1 MPRRFGIVLVATAAL
16 LPACKKKREAT
27 PAPVAEMTP
36 IKDPTRAEP
45 VKPEPPVVAPVSE
58 APVPAPPEEPTVP
71 GSRDVPGERGVPL
84 DRQVLGSLPH
94 PFGALEVVKPGA
106 SREDILSALP
116 NARRDGDEHV
126 TVPVGVDDLV
136 AHIDIDFSG
145 HLDVVR
151 IDVPESA
158 QALLAQAWGKPNANG
173 SWFDRKKRWRADL
186 EGGELMIGPFVPLA
200 EVAGKGPDGL
210 AEKQAILGATPA
222 ELTARFGARVRE
234 VDVENDDG
242 EKTGEKRIEVLMPAT
257 DVCKYYTH
265 AEGELS
271 GGRVAK
277 LHVDQCFDDES
288 QRRAALASL
297 EKVWGRAVPARSAAD
312 LPVFSFAGVP
322 GRKIEMTLG
331 EVFDGQT
338 GWTITIAR

>member
-1 MPRRFGIVLVATAAL
+1 MSRRIGLVVVATAAL

-27 PAPVAEMTP
+27 PAPVAEMKP
-36 IKDPTRAEP
+36 IADPARPEP
-45 VKPEPPVVAPVSE
+45 AKPEPPVVAQPVPE
-58 APVPAPPEEPTVP
+58 APVPAPPEPTP
-71 GSRDVPGERGVPL
+71 GSRDVPSERGVPL
-84 DRQVLGSLPH
+84 DRAALGSLPH

-116 NARRDGDEHV
+116 NARRDGDDHIV
-126 TVPVGVDDLV
+126 VPVGVEDLV
-136 AHIDIDFSG
+136 AHIDIDFAG

-186 EGGELMIGPFVPLA
+186 DGDELMIGPFVPLA

-210 AEKQAILGATPA
+210 AEKQAILGATPD
-222 ELTARFGARVRE
+222 ELTARFGARVRTF
-234 VDVENDDG
+234 DVENDDG
-242 EKTGEKRIEVLMPAT
+242 EKTGEKRIELLLPAT
-257 DVCKYYTH
+257 EVCKYYTH
-265 AEGELS
+265 AEGELA
-271 GGRVAK
+271 GGRVVK

-297 EKVWGRAVPARSAAD
+297 EKAWGRAVPARSAAD
-312 LPVFSFAGVP
+312 LPVFTFAGVP
-322 GRKIEMTLG
+322 GRRIEATVGDGYLG
-331 EVFDGQT
+331 QAA
-338 GWTITIAR
+338 WNITIAR

>member
-1 MPRRFGIVLVATAAL
+1 MSRRIGLVVVATAAL

-27 PAPVAEMTP
+27 PAPVAEMKP
-36 IKDPTRAEP
+36 IADPARPEP
-45 VKPEPPVVAPVSE
+45 AKPEPPVVTQPVPE
-58 APVPAPPEEPTVP
+58 APVPAPTEPVP
-71 GSRDVPGERGVPL
+71 GSRDVPSERGVPL
-84 DRQVLGSLPH
+84 DRAALGSLPH

-116 NARRDGDEHV
+116 NARRDGDDHIV
-126 TVPVGVDDLV
+126 VPVGVEDLV
-136 AHIDIDFSG
+136 AHIDIDFAG

-186 EGGELMIGPFVPLA
+186 DGDELMIGPFVPLA

-210 AEKQAILGATPA
+210 AEKQAILGATPD
-222 ELTARFGARVRE
+222 ELTARFGARVRTF
-234 VDVENDDG
+234 DVENDDG
-242 EKTGEKRIEVLMPAT
+242 EKTGEKRIELLLPAT
-257 DVCKYYTH
+257 EVCKYYTH
-265 AEGELS
+265 AEGELA
-271 GGRVAK
+271 GGRVVK

-297 EKVWGRAVPARSAAD
+297 EKAWGRAVPARSAAD
-312 LPVFSFAGVP
+312 LPVFTFAGVP
-322 GRKIEMTLG
+322 GRRIEATVGDGYLG
-331 EVFDGQT
+331 QAA
-338 GWTITIAR
+338 WNITIAR